1 MKYLFKTSLKKA
13 IAGLIL
19 LVVLFPNSVFAAFP
33 EDEIAALKEQLA
45 GQIAELDLGVC
56 RDTLVPLYD
65 LETLDFLKFL
75 EENFQNKSS
84 NSSLADLAIARYG
97 HYKRS
102 IREHFDQLDA
112 NFDLTDAPEQV
123 SQLQSYEACSVLT
136 QSYLDLAKEQMVQH
150 IKNTAASKRATIFS
164 EKYRAINDRLKEL
177 HLEVAKMYGM
187 LATFKQK
194 LPGFVRQ
201 CLTN

>member
-19 LVVLFPNSVFAAFP
+19 LVVLFSNSAFAAFP
-33 EDEIAALKEQLA
+33 EDEIAALKEQLSD
-45 GQIAELDLGVC
+45 QIGESDIGVC
-56 RDTLVPLYD
+56 RETLVPLYD
-65 LETLDFLKFL
+65 LEMLSFL
-75 EENFQNKSS
+75 EFLEANFQNKSS

-97 HYKRS
+97 QFKRAL
-102 IREHFDQLDA
+102 REHFDQLDA
-112 NFDLTDAPEQV
+112 NFDLTDAPDKIEQ
-123 SQLQSYEACSVLT
+123 LDSYEACSVLT
-136 QSYLDLAKEQMVQH
+136 QSYLDLAKEQMIQH
-150 IKNTAASKRATIFS
+150 IKDTTASKKATVFS

-194 LPGFVRQ
+194 LPGFVKQ

>member
-1 MKYLFKTSLKKA
+1 MV
-13 IAGLIL
+13 L
-19 LVVLFPNSVFAAFP
+19 LLSNAALAAFP
-33 EDEIAALKEQLA
+33 EEEVAALKEQLA
-45 GQIAELDLGVC
+45 GQIGQLEVGVC

-65 LETLDFLKFL
+65 LETLGFL
-75 EENFQNKSS
+75 EFLEANFQNNSS

-97 HYKRS
+97 DYKKAMQG
-102 IREHFDQLDA
+102 HFDKLDSK
-112 NFDLTDAPEQV
+112 FDPTNAPEK
-123 SQLQSYEACSVLT
+123 QSEVAAYSVCSALT
-136 QSYLDLAKEQMVQH
+136 QSYINLAKEQMIEH
-150 IKNTAASKRATIFS
+150 IKNTTASKKATLFS

-177 HLEVAKMYGM
+177 HLEVTKMYGL